1 MRESIESR
9 LKFILIFQFSWLDA
23 EDRDK
28 LLNAILDDVIKDVH
42 ESVGV
47 NTYSTEDVRVS
58 LRKVLFKRIGI
69 EPVRN

>member
-23 EDRDK
+23 ADRDK
-28 LLNAILDDVIKDVH
+28 LLNAVIDDVIKEVH
-42 ESVGV
+42 ESSGLD
-47 NTYSTEDVRVS
+47 TYSTEDVRVS
-58 LRKVLFKRIGI
+58 LRKVLFRRIGI